1 MVCRHRYKISKNK
14 VVKWLD
20 KQVDLNK
27 SLYELCSQYPEIVQ
41 IMQEIGFKDIA
52 NPAMLNTA
60 GRFMTI
66 AKGAAAKEISD
77 LEASLIA
84 EGMPTQEIQKLCDVH
99 ASIFKGSIEDI
110 HIEDFKGAGP
120 EDTPGHPIHTFKLE
134 NRELEKLLDDSIMRN
149 LEAYKGNASVDS
161 KNKLLANLNALLD
174 IDKHYSRKENILFP
188 FLEKYGV
195 TAPPKV
201 MWGVDDEIRAAIKEA
216 KSKLQGDAE
225 DSTTSIEEAAN
236 KIKEMIFKEENIL
249 FPMALDTLTEDE
261 WLNIAEESDDIGF
274 CLTQPTGKW
283 NPINANGEEKPKK
296 QNLQADGNIRF
307 ETGILSIKEING
319 LLSTIPID
327 ITFIDKDNVVKY
339 FTLGK
344 ERIFARTK
352 AIIGRNVSNCHPPA
366 SVHIVEEMVEDFK
379 SGRKDHKDFWIKM
392 GQMYVYIR
400 YFAVRDEQGE
410 YIGTMEVT
418 QNIAPIKTIEG
429 EKRLV

>member
-1 MVCRHRYKISKNK
+1 MSEIINNREYRQKVLKELIKELHEGTDSE
-14 VVKWLD
+14 VVK
-20 KQVDLNK
+20 KK
-27 SLYELCSQYPEIVQ
+27 F
-41 IMQEIGFKDIA
+41 QEVFEGV
-52 NPAMLNTA
+52 
-60 GRFMTI
+60 
-66 AKGAAAKEISD
+66 AAKEISD

-84 EGMPTQEIQKLCDVH
+84 EGMPVEEIQKLCDVH
-99 ASIFKGSIEDI
+99 ASIFKGSIEEI
-110 HIEDFKGAGP
+110 HSEDFIGDRP

-134 NRELEKLLDDSIMRN
+134 NRELEKLINDSIMRN

-161 KNKLLANLNALLD
+161 KNKLLADLNALLD
-174 IDKHYSRKENILFP
+174 INKHYSRKENLLFP

-201 MWGVDDEIRAAIKEA
+201 MWGVDDEIRAEIKEA
-216 KSKLQGDAE
+216 KSKLQGDAV
-225 DSTTSIEEAAN
+225 DSATSIEAAVN
-236 KIKEMIFKEENIL
+236 KVKEMIFKEENIL
-249 FPMALDTLTEDE
+249 FPMSLDTLTEDE
-261 WLNIAEESDDIGF
+261 WFNIAEESDDIGY
-274 CLTQPTGKW
+274 CLTQPAGKW
-283 NPINANGEEKPKK
+283 KPVRVNVEGKSKK
-296 QNLQADGNIRF
+296 QNQQADGNIRF

-319 LLSTIPID
+319 ILSTLPVD

-379 SGRKDHKDFWIKM
+379 SGRKDHEDFWIKM
-392 GQMYVYIR
+392 GQMVVYIR

-418 QNIAPIKTIEG
+418 QNIAPIQALEG